1 MQPQLQSHF
10 DIKDIYIS
18 KCLAQSRRKVWKLG
32 EGASSAGII
41 CPPEWNTINCSA
53 KIWRSGKIAP
63 PPVQTGPVA
72 QWEINLI
79 LMNKDISTVLFCNFN
94 WFLFSF
100 LCVSS
105 FFFAPCIVNF
115 YFITYLILEWIQYS
129 YQRMFL
135 VCACWSFKN
144 ANAKEQSCDFRWH
157 L

>member
-41 CPPEWNTINCSA
+41 CPLDWNTINCSA
-53 KIWRSGKIAP
+53 KIWRRGKIAP
-63 PPVQTGPVA
+63 PPCSNRPCC
-72 QWEINLI
+72 
-79 LMNKDISTVLFCNFN
+79 TVGDQFDFDEQRHFN
-94 WFLFSF
+94 SSLLQFQLVSFLFF
-100 LCVSS
+100 CVSS
-105 FFFAPCIVNF
+105 FFFAPYIVNF

>member
-1 MQPQLQSHF
+1 MIHF
-10 DIKDIYIS
+10 TAHTF
-18 KCLAQSRRKVWKLG
+18 KCVCHCRRAMFRVLGMYNFGKGQEVWAQSVPLIGTQLIFLPKSGGGAKLPPC
-32 EGASSAGII
+32 SSDPI
-41 CPPEWNTINCSA
+41 
-53 KIWRSGKIAP
+53 
-63 PPVQTGPVA
+63 A
-72 QWEINLI
+72 QWGINLI
-79 LMNKDISTVLFCNFN
+79 LMNKDISTVPCCNFN

-100 LCVSS
+100 FSVSS
-105 FFFAPCIVNF
+105 FFFAPYIVNF